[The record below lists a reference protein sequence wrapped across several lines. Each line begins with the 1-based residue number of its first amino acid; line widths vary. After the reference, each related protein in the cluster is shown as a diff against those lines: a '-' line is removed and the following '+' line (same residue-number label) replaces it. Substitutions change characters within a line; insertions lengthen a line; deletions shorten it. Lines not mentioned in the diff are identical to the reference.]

1 MASEQN
7 LGAGNAGPL
16 SGIRVVD
23 LTSMISGPVATMML
37 ADQGAD
43 VIKVEALDGDLV
55 RGAGATRSGITS
67 TFISSNRSKRGL
79 AVDLKTPEGVEALK
93 KLLQTAD
100 VMVQNFRPGAI
111 ERMGFGEDVLR
122 ETNKKLIYVSISGF
136 GEEGPYAHKRVY
148 DPIIQGLSGA
158 ADIQANRE
166 TGRPG
171 MFRIIIADKISAL
184 TAAQAISS
192 ALFHRE
198 RKGEGQHIKLS
209 MLDATVA
216 FFWPE
221 GMSGLTFAEKE
232 ADHKKSFSSIDLIYE
247 SSDGYITMS
256 TVSDKEWAGFCNAV
270 GRPELVSDER
280 FATARAR
287 RQNIVARREIAG
299 AEIAKRLTQELLQI
313 LDAQDVPC
321 APILSRQELLD
332 HPQIEEGGT
341 VSRQQGEGFGEVR
354 QAIPAARFQL
364 TESTLRL
371 PAPKLGQHSLEIL
384 AELGY
389 SERESHELIDANIV
403 WQAE

>member
-1 MASEQN
+1 
-7 LGAGNAGPL
+7 
-16 SGIRVVD
+16 
-23 LTSMISGPVATMML
+23 MML
-37 ADQGAD
+37 GDQGAD
-43 VIKVEALDGDLV
+43 VIKVEPTHGEQLRYLGEKHND
-55 RGAGATRSGITS
+55 ITP
-67 TFISSNRSKRGL
+67 TFYSCNRNKKSL
-79 AVDLKTPEGVEALK
+79 AIDLKSDAGKEVLW
-93 KLLQTAD
+93 KLIDDAD
-100 VMVQNFRPGAI
+100 VLLQNFRPGAI
-111 ERMGFGEDVLR
+111 ERMGFSEEVVRKRNAG
-122 ETNKKLIYVSISGF
+122 IIFVSISGF

-256 TVSDKEWAGFCNAV
+256 TVSDKEWAGFCTAV
-270 GRPELVSDER
+270 GRPELVNDER

-287 RQNIVARREIAG
+287 RQNIIARREIAG
-299 AEIAKRLTQELLQI
+299 AEIVKRPTQELLQI

-332 HPQIEEGGT
+332 HPQIEESGT
-341 VSRQQGEGFGEVR
+341 VSRQQVEGFGEVR

-389 SERESHELIDANIV
+389 DERESKEFIDANIV
-403 WQAE
+403 RQAKG

>member
-1 MASEQN
+1 M
-7 LGAGNAGPL
+7 GPL
-16 SGIRVVD
+16 QGIKVLD
-23 LTSMISGPVATMML
+23 LTSMVSGPVAAMML
-37 ADQGAD
+37 GDQGAD
-43 VIKVEALDGDLV
+43 VIKVEPTHGEQLRYLGEKHND
-55 RGAGATRSGITS
+55 ITP
-67 TFISSNRSKRGL
+67 TFYSCNRNKKSL
-79 AVDLKTPEGVEALK
+79 AIDLKCDAGKAVLW
-93 KLLQTAD
+93 KLIDDAD
-100 VMVQNFRPGAI
+100 VLLQNFRPGAI
-111 ERMGFGEDVLR
+111 ERMGFSE
-122 ETNKKLIYVSISGF
+122 ETVRQRNEGIIFVSISGF
-136 GEEGPYAHKRVY
+136 GEKGPYAHKRVY

-270 GRPELVSDER
+270 GRTELVSDER
-280 FATARAR
+280 FATALAR
-287 RQNIVARREIAG
+287 RQNMAARREIAG
-299 AEIAKRLTQELLQI
+299 AEIAKRSTQELLQT

-321 APILSRQELLD
+321 APILSRQELLG
-332 HPQIEEGGT
+332 HPQILEGGT
-341 VSRQQGEGFGEVR
+341 VSRQQVEGFGEVR

-364 TESTLRL
+364 TDSTLRM

-384 AELGY
+384 AALGY
-389 SERESHELIDANIV
+389 DEDGSNELIEAKIV
-403 WQAE
+403 LQAE

>member
-1 MASEQN
+1 M
-7 LGAGNAGPL
+7 GPL
-16 SGIRVVD
+16 QGIKVLD
-23 LTSMISGPVATMML
+23 LTSMVSGPVAAMML
-37 ADQGAD
+37 GDQGAD
-43 VIKVEALDGDLV
+43 VIKVEPTHGEQLRYLGEKHND
-55 RGAGATRSGITS
+55 ITP
-67 TFISSNRSKRGL
+67 TFYSCNRNKKSL
-79 AVDLKTPEGVEALK
+79 AIDLKSDAGKEVLW
-93 KLLQTAD
+93 KLIDDAD
-100 VMVQNFRPGAI
+100 VLLQNFRPGAI
-111 ERMGFGEDVLR
+111 ERMGFSEEVVRKRNAG
-122 ETNKKLIYVSISGF
+122 IIFVSISGF

-158 ADIQANRE
+158 ADIQANRK

-256 TVSDKEWAGFCNAV
+256 TVSDKEWAGFCTAV
-270 GRPELVSDER
+270 GRPELVNDER

-287 RQNIVARREIAG
+287 RQNIIARREIAG
-299 AEIAKRLTQELLQI
+299 AEIVKRPTQELLQI

-332 HPQIEEGGT
+332 HPQIEESGT
-341 VSRQQGEGFGEVR
+341 VSRQQVEGFGEVR

-389 SERESHELIDANIV
+389 DERESKEFIDANIV
-403 WQAE
+403 RQAE

>member
-1 MASEQN
+1 M
-7 LGAGNAGPL
+7 GPL
-16 SGIRVVD
+16 QGIKVLD
-23 LTSMISGPVATMML
+23 LTSMVSGPVAAMML
-37 ADQGAD
+37 GDQGAD
-43 VIKVEALDGDLV
+43 VIKVEPTHGEQLRYLGEKHND
-55 RGAGATRSGITS
+55 ITP
-67 TFISSNRSKRGL
+67 TFYSCNRNKKSL
-79 AVDLKTPEGVEALK
+79 AIDLKSVAGKEVLW
-93 KLLQTAD
+93 KLIDDAD
-100 VMVQNFRPGAI
+100 VLLQNFRPGAI
-111 ERMGFGEDVLR
+111 ERMGFSEEVVRKRNAG
-122 ETNKKLIYVSISGF
+122 IIFVSISGF

-256 TVSDKEWAGFCNAV
+256 TVSDKEWAGFCTAV
-270 GRPELVSDER
+270 GRPELVNDER

-299 AEIAKRLTQELLQI
+299 AEIVKRPTQELLQI

-332 HPQIEEGGT
+332 HPQIEESGT
-341 VSRQQGEGFGEVR
+341 VSRQQVEGFGEVR

-389 SERESHELIDANIV
+389 GERESKELIDANIV
-403 WQAE
+403 RQAE

>member
-1 MASEQN
+1 M
-7 LGAGNAGPL
+7 GPL
-16 SGIRVVD
+16 QGIKVLD
-23 LTSMISGPVATMML
+23 LTSMVSGPVAAMML
-37 ADQGAD
+37 GDQGAD
-43 VIKVEALDGDLV
+43 VIKVEPTHGEQLRYLGEKHND
-55 RGAGATRSGITS
+55 ITP
-67 TFISSNRSKRGL
+67 TFYSCNRNKKSL
-79 AVDLKTPEGVEALK
+79 AIDLKSDAGKEVLW
-93 KLLQTAD
+93 KLIDDAD
-100 VMVQNFRPGAI
+100 VLLQNFRPGAI
-111 ERMGFGEDVLR
+111 ERMGFSEEVVRKRNAG
-122 ETNKKLIYVSISGF
+122 IIFVSISGF

-270 GRPELVSDER
+270 GRPELVNDER

-299 AEIAKRLTQELLQI
+299 AEIVKRPSQELLQI

-341 VSRQQGEGFGEVR
+341 VSRQQVEGFGEVR

-389 SERESHELIDANIV
+389 GERESKELIDANIV
-403 WQAE
+403 RQAE

>member
-1 MASEQN
+1 M
-7 LGAGNAGPL
+7 GPL
-16 SGIRVVD
+16 QGIKVLD
-23 LTSMISGPVATMML
+23 LTSMVSGPVAAMML
-37 ADQGAD
+37 GDQGAD
-43 VIKVEALDGDLV
+43 VIKVEPTHGEQLRYLGEKHND
-55 RGAGATRSGITS
+55 ITP
-67 TFISSNRSKRGL
+67 TFYSCNRNKKSL
-79 AVDLKTPEGVEALK
+79 AIDLKSDAGKEVLW
-93 KLLQTAD
+93 KLIDDAD
-100 VMVQNFRPGAI
+100 VLLQNFRPGAI
-111 ERMGFGEDVLR
+111 ERMGFSEEVVRKRNAG
-122 ETNKKLIYVSISGF
+122 IIFVSISGF

-256 TVSDKEWAGFCNAV
+256 TVSDKEWAGFCTAV
-270 GRPELVSDER
+270 GRPELVNDER

-299 AEIAKRLTQELLQI
+299 AEIVKRPTQELLQI

-341 VSRQQGEGFGEVR
+341 VSRQQVEGFGEVR

-389 SERESHELIDANIV
+389 GERESKELIDANIV
-403 WQAE
+403 RQAE

>member
-1 MASEQN
+1 M
-7 LGAGNAGPL
+7 GPL
-16 SGIRVVD
+16 QGIKVLD
-23 LTSMISGPVATMML
+23 LTSMVSGPVAAMML
-37 ADQGAD
+37 GDQGAD
-43 VIKVEALDGDLV
+43 VIKVEPTHGEQLRYLGEKHND
-55 RGAGATRSGITS
+55 ITP
-67 TFISSNRSKRGL
+67 TFYSCNRNKKSL
-79 AVDLKTPEGVEALK
+79 AIDLKSDAGKEVLW
-93 KLLQTAD
+93 KLIDDAD
-100 VMVQNFRPGAI
+100 VLLQNFRPGAI
-111 ERMGFGEDVLR
+111 ERMGFSEEVVRKRNAG
-122 ETNKKLIYVSISGF
+122 IIFVSISGF

-256 TVSDKEWAGFCNAV
+256 TVSDKEWAGFCTAV
-270 GRPELVSDER
+270 GRPELVNDER

-299 AEIAKRLTQELLQI
+299 AEIVKRPTQELLQI

-332 HPQIEEGGT
+332 HPQIEESGT
-341 VSRQQGEGFGEVR
+341 VSRQQVGGFGEVR

-389 SERESHELIDANIV
+389 GERESKELIDANIV
-403 WQAE
+403 RQAE

>member
-1 MASEQN
+1 M
-7 LGAGNAGPL
+7 GPL
-16 SGIRVVD
+16 QGIKVLD
-23 LTSMISGPVATMML
+23 LTSMVSGPVAAMML
-37 ADQGAD
+37 GDQGAD
-43 VIKVEALDGDLV
+43 VIKVEPTHGEQLRYLGEKHND
-55 RGAGATRSGITS
+55 ITP
-67 TFISSNRSKRGL
+67 TFYSCNRNKKSL
-79 AVDLKTPEGVEALK
+79 AIDLKSDAGKEVLW
-93 KLLQTAD
+93 KLIDDAD
-100 VMVQNFRPGAI
+100 VLLQNFRPGAI
-111 ERMGFGEDVLR
+111 ERMGFSEEVVRKRNAG
-122 ETNKKLIYVSISGF
+122 IIFVSISGF

-256 TVSDKEWAGFCNAV
+256 TVSDKEWAGFCTAV
-270 GRPELVSDER
+270 GRPELVNDER

-299 AEIAKRLTQELLQI
+299 AEIVKRPTQELLQI

-332 HPQIEEGGT
+332 HPQIEESGT
-341 VSRQQGEGFGEVR
+341 VSRQQVEGFGEVR

-389 SERESHELIDANIV
+389 DERESKEFIDANIV
-403 WQAE
+403 RQAE

>member
-1 MASEQN
+1 M
-7 LGAGNAGPL
+7 GPL
-16 SGIRVVD
+16 QGIKVLD
-23 LTSMISGPVATMML
+23 LTSMVSGPVAAMML
-37 ADQGAD
+37 GDQGAD
-43 VIKVEALDGDLV
+43 VIKVEPTHGEQLRYLGEKHND
-55 RGAGATRSGITS
+55 ITP
-67 TFISSNRSKRGL
+67 TFYSCNRNKKSL
-79 AVDLKTPEGVEALK
+79 AIDLKSDAGKEVLW
-93 KLLQTAD
+93 KLIDDAD
-100 VMVQNFRPGAI
+100 VLLQNFRPGAI
-111 ERMGFGEDVLR
+111 ERMGFSEEVVRKRNAG
-122 ETNKKLIYVSISGF
+122 IIFVSISGF

-256 TVSDKEWAGFCNAV
+256 TVSDKEWAGFCTAV
-270 GRPELVSDER
+270 GRPELVNDER

-299 AEIAKRLTQELLQI
+299 AEIVKRPTQELLQI

-332 HPQIEEGGT
+332 HPQIEESGT
-341 VSRQQGEGFGEVR
+341 VSRQQVEGFGEVR

-389 SERESHELIDANIV
+389 GERESKEFIDANIV
-403 WQAE
+403 RQAE

>member
-1 MASEQN
+1 M
-7 LGAGNAGPL
+7 GPL
-16 SGIRVVD
+16 QGIKVLD
-23 LTSMISGPVATMML
+23 LTSMVSGPVAAMML
-37 ADQGAD
+37 GDQGAD
-43 VIKVEALDGDLV
+43 VIKVEPTHGEQLRYLGEKHND
-55 RGAGATRSGITS
+55 ITP
-67 TFISSNRSKRGL
+67 TFYSCNRNKKSL
-79 AVDLKTPEGVEALK
+79 AIDLKSDAGKEVLW
-93 KLLQTAD
+93 KLIDDAD
-100 VMVQNFRPGAI
+100 VLLQNFRPGAI
-111 ERMGFGEDVLR
+111 ERMGFSEEVVRKRNAG
-122 ETNKKLIYVSISGF
+122 IIFVSISGF

-256 TVSDKEWAGFCNAV
+256 TVSDKEWAGFCTAV
-270 GRPELVSDER
+270 GRPELVNDER

-287 RQNIVARREIAG
+287 RQNIIARREIAG
-299 AEIAKRLTQELLQI
+299 AEIVKRPTQELLQI

-332 HPQIEEGGT
+332 HPQIEESGT
-341 VSRQQGEGFGEVR
+341 VSRQQVEGFGEVR

-384 AELGY
+384 AELGFG
-389 SERESHELIDANIV
+389 ERESKELIDANIV
-403 WQAE
+403 RQAE